1 MHHHYLNNCHFALN
15 NRSTFSQ
22 AALNVHYQNLQKQT
36 FSSVESRLQSENMK
50 RNKKR
55 NGSASHF
62 FLHHKFFCIRSA
74 QINTF
79 LLKTNKNISTADGA
93 SFRGC
98 WSKRT
103 EWFETVVNSDM
114 HACRQIKKYK
124 YMHFVRSD
132 VKPIKLWLPCQH
144 GEHGQYGEQHRFHP
158 ESKTCH
164 QQRLIKCCFQIDQRG
179 FFPQGGKDRFVTDVT
194 TGAKGKVFFIQ
205 RLFRVKLTLLV
216 TLWKIILPELS
227 V

>member
-1 MHHHYLNNCHFALN
+1 MERVLGRYAVMVWADGMHSYVMHQEVLCIITILMIATLLWIIEALFH
-15 NRSTFSQ
+15 SVEWTLPKS
-22 AALNVHYQNLQKQT
+22 AKT
-36 FSSVESRLQSENMK
+36 KFSSVESRLQSENMK

-55 NGSASHF
+55 NGSASHFFLHHKFFCIKSFFGITF

-114 HACRQIKKYK
+114 HACRQI
-124 YMHFVRSD
+124 
-132 VKPIKLWLPCQH
+132 
-144 GEHGQYGEQHRFHP
+144 
-158 ESKTCH
+158 
-164 QQRLIKCCFQIDQRG
+164 
-179 FFPQGGKDRFVTDVT
+179 
-194 TGAKGKVFFIQ
+194 
-205 RLFRVKLTLLV
+205 
-216 TLWKIILPELS
+216 
-227 V
+227 